1 MFVEND
7 AMRAGSRPFAVSI
20 RQNCPAV
27 KFDALVKFTLV
38 AEPGEPV
45 AVVPTL
51 APSAG
56 EPVACTIEQ
65 AAHPVIPGRNLVR
78 VALKTAAAGRT
89 ASQPLRLTLLVDQ
102 SGSMV
107 REDRRAAMEQAL
119 KQLGGLL
126 TKNDSVTIIGFSR
139 TPRLL
144 ADGLSGDQ
152 GAKLGELGLTLKYLF
167 LTHTHPDHVADIPAL
182 AAPVVL
188 VSEREPHPA
197 AQTFAPGTTWQL
209 GSLTVES
216 RSTWGHSK
224 GGTTFVV
231 RGLSQPVAIVGD
243 ALFASSMGGGAVS
256 FPEALAT
263 NRKEIF
269 TLPDDTVIAPGH
281 GPLTTVGEEK
291 AHNPFYPEFK

>member
-1 MFVEND
+1 MWGGLSLDGRLMSIPLEDLFNDVVGKSQRGLGFTVE
-7 AMRAGSRPFAVSI
+7 ALAEKAGVAVA
-20 RQNCPAV
+20 QVEAV
-27 KFDALVKFTLV
+27 KDGTPDHATLLKL
-38 AEPGEPV
+38 A
-45 AVVPTL
+45 PTL
-51 APSAG
+51 GLHGPS
-56 EPVACTIEQ
+56 
-65 AAHPVIPGRNLVR
+65 LVTMADGGWSPAE
-78 VALKTAAAGRT
+78 VALDGLAQFNTTYHDMTVNAYLVWDAETREAAAFDTGATAA
-89 ASQPLRLTLLVDQ
+89 P
-102 SGSMV
+102 MV
-107 REDRRAAMEQAL
+107 
-119 KQLGGLL
+119 
-126 TKNDSVTIIGFSR
+126 
-139 TPRLL
+139 
-144 ADGLSGDQ
+144 
-152 GAKLGELGLTLKYLF
+152 AKLGELGLMLKYLF

-197 AQTFAPGTTWQL
+197 AQTFAPGTSWQL
-209 GSLTVES
+209 GGLTVES

-256 FPEALAT
+256 FPDALAT

-291 AHNPFYPEFK
+291 AHNSFYPEFK